1 MREHFYCHNKLKK
14 ARFLFLN
21 FFARMKGLLCI
32 KPVQIKA
39 DPSTTVGFK
48 ELEKMLRDRG
58 PNSKI
63 TILHKLD
70 IDKHLRDH
78 S

>member
-1 MREHFYCHNKLKK
+1 
-14 ARFLFLN
+14 
-21 FFARMKGLLCI
+21 MKGLLCI

-39 DPSTTVGFK
+39 DPSTTVGVK